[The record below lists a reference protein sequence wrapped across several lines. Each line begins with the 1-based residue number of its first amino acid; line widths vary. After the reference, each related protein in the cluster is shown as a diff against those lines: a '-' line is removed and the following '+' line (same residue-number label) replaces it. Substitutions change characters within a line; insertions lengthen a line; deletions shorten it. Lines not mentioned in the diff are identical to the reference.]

1 MVFCSGVRSGI
12 WLVGQVGVG
21 EGKGVQLV
29 NSSGYMC
36 VLNLHELLYG
46 LG

>member
-1 MVFCSGVRSGI
+1 MVSGVGFG
-12 WLVGQVGVG
+12 WLVRWGVG

-29 NSSGYMC
+29 NSSGYIC
-36 VLNLHELLYG
+36 VLDLHELLYG